1 VTHKIV
7 ITRNRP
13 AWHKLALI
21 GGASCALAIGAWA
34 LYVFTRAATVSDF
47 ESAQLEVEQLR
58 EERRELARDLRAAR
72 EEVKR
77 MQEQTVYEQ
86 RSQDI
91 DSQACEA
98 VRGSLSQLQAEA
110 SDLREQLAFYRGIV
124 APEQSRAGVR
134 VYEFKLTPGADKA
147 SFHFELVLIQSVRH
161 EKRVEGHVA
170 LELVGEANGV
180 EKRLPWTA
188 VVVGEAAKDFQFAL
202 KYFEE
207 FSGDISVPE
216 GFSPTRIVVTLVPDG
231 AAAAKVEES
240 FDWSR
245 VLNQQGG

>member
-1 VTHKIV
+1 MQHKIV
-7 ITRNRP
+7 ITRSRP
-13 AWHKLALI
+13 AWYKLALI
-21 GGASCALAIGAWA
+21 GGGSFALAISAWA

-47 ESAQLEVEQLR
+47 ERAQVEVEQLR
-58 EERRELARDLRAAR
+58 DERRTLARDLRAAR
-72 EEVKR
+72 EEIKR

-98 VRGSLSQLQAEA
+98 VRSSLSQLQAEA

-134 VYEFKLTPGADKA
+134 VYEFKLSPAADA
-147 SFHFELVLIQSVRH
+147 ANFHFELVLIQSVRH
-161 EKRVEGHVA
+161 EKRVEGHVE
-170 LELVGEANGV
+170 LELVGETNGV
-180 EKRLPWTA
+180 ERRLPWPSITVGDTA
-188 VVVGEAAKDFQFAL
+188 KNFQFAL

-207 FSGDISVPE
+207 FSGDIAVPA
-216 GFSPTRIVVTLVPDG
+216 GFTPTRIVVTLVPEG
-231 AAAAKVEES
+231 AGAAKVEES

-245 VLNQQGG
+245 VLSQ